1 MRPAPR
7 RAKCS
12 RLLLPTAVLRASDR
26 DVSRSVLRT
35 SPASS
40 RFARTSRPKALSSA
54 VLEYEVRS
62 SPGSL
67 QRGTGPIVQSVRAVA
82 GAVASTQFHP
92 HPLLPGALM
101 RTNLST
107 SLFVGAAIALVSA
120 TSARAQDPT
129 QAGTAKAAATVEAS
143 VGTSIADRVLAGAAE
158 SFPKGTQKLYCF
170 SKVTGA
176 ENSEVEHVWY
186 KGDAEQGRVK
196 LKVGGSPWR
205 TYSSKTLGDDA
216 SGDWRCDVV
225 QDGKVLQ
232 SVKFKVE

>member
-1 MRPAPR
+1 
-7 RAKCS
+7 
-12 RLLLPTAVLRASDR
+12 
-26 DVSRSVLRT
+26 
-35 SPASS
+35 
-40 RFARTSRPKALSSA
+40 
-54 VLEYEVRS
+54 
-62 SPGSL
+62 
-67 QRGTGPIVQSVRAVA
+67 
-82 GAVASTQFHP
+82 
-92 HPLLPGALM
+92 M

-129 QAGTAKAAATVEAS
+129 QAGAAKAAATAEVS
-143 VGTSIADRVLAGAAE
+143 VGTSVADRALAGAAE
-158 SFPKGTQKLYCF
+158 SFPKGTEKLYCF
-170 SKVTGA
+170 SKITGA

-205 TYSSKTLGDDA
+205 TYSSKTLGTEA